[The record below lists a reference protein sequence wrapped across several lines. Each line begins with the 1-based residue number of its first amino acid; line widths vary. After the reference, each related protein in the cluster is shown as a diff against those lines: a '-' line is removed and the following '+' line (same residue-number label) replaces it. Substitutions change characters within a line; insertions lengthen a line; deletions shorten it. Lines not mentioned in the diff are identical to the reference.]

1 VLAKLREAIRLLAV
15 EQVGVVAHLS
25 ELDQDVLVVRDRV
38 ALLDALLLEQVTVN
52 TLLLLGNADID
63 MNLYFGLK

>member
-1 VLAKLREAIRLLAV
+1 
-15 EQVGVVAHLS
+15 VVAHLS